1 MIDYAAPVDS
11 AFDDILKANTDY
23 AATFDRGGREGT
35 AEAGMAVITCMDAR
49 IDPLPM
55 LGLRPG
61 DAKVIRNAGGRVT
74 PRVLEALVLA
84 THLLGV
90 RRVMVIPHT
99 KCAAARWSQAELR
112 EKITEA
118 SGRDAAWQSFLVIDD
133 QLTSL
138 REDVAMVRTYPL
150 LAEGVEVGGFVYDV
164 DTGRL
169 EQLV

>member
-1 MIDYAAPVDS
+1 MTQT
-11 AFDDILKANTDY
+11 FDDILEANRGY
-23 AATFDRGGREGT
+23 AAAFDRAGADGT
-35 AEAGMAVITCMDAR
+35 AEAGLAVITCMDAR

-90 RRVMVIPHT
+90 SRVMVIPHT
-99 KCAAARWSQAELR
+99 RCAAARWSEAELR
-112 EKITEA
+112 AKITEA
-118 SGRDAAWQSFLVIDD
+118 SGKDASWQTFLTIHD
-133 QLTSL
+133 QLQGL
-138 REDVAMVRTYPL
+138 RDDVAAARSYPL
-150 LAEGVEVGGFVYDV
+150 LAEGVEVGGFLYDV
-164 DTGRL
+164 DTGKL

>member
-1 MIDYAAPVDS
+1 MSHTFDDVLTANARYAE
-11 AFDDILKANTDY
+11 AFDRADAD
-23 AATFDRGGREGT
+23 GT
-35 AEAGMAVITCMDAR
+35 AEAGLAVITCMDAR

-99 KCAAARWSQAELR
+99 KCAAARWSENELR
-112 EKITEA
+112 QRITDA
-118 SGRDAAWQSFLVIDD
+118 GGKDAAWQTFLTIKD
-133 QLTSL
+133 QRRGL
-138 REDVAMVRTYPL
+138 REDVEMARSYPL
-150 LAEGVEVGGFVYDV
+150 IADGVEIGGFMYDV
-164 DTGRL
+164 DTGKL
-169 EQLV
+169 EELV

>member
-1 MIDYAAPVDS
+1 MS
-11 AFDDILKANTDY
+11 HTFDDILAANARY
-23 AATFDRGGREGT
+23 AEAFDRAGADGT
-35 AEAGMAVITCMDAR
+35 AEAGLAVITCMDAR

-99 KCAAARWSQAELR
+99 KCAAARWSENELR
-112 EKITEA
+112 HKITDA
-118 SGRDAAWQSFLVIDD
+118 SGKDAAWQSFLTIND
-133 QLTSL
+133 QLRGL
-138 REDVAMVRTYPL
+138 REDVEMARSYPL
-150 LAEGVEVGGFVYDV
+150 IAEGVEIGGFMYDV
-164 DTGRL
+164 DTGKL
-169 EQLV
+169 EELV

>member
-1 MIDYAAPVDS
+1 MGT
-11 AFDDILKANTDY
+11 FDDILEANRAYTQ
-23 AATFDRGGREGT
+23 TFDMGGHDGS
-35 AEAGMAVITCMDAR
+35 AAAGLAVITCMDAR

-90 RRVMVIPHT
+90 HRVMVIPHT
-99 KCAAARWSQAELR
+99 RCAAARWSQKELR
-112 EKITEA
+112 DKISRA
-118 SGRDAAWQSFLVIDD
+118 AGQDARWQTFLVIDD
-133 QLTSL
+133 QLESL
-138 REDVAMVRTYPL
+138 RDDVEMARAYPL
-150 LAEGVEVGGFVYDV
+150 IRPGVEVGGFLYDV

-169 EQLV
+169 DQLV

>member
-1 MIDYAAPVDS
+1 MS
-11 AFDDILKANTDY
+11 HTFDDILDANARY
-23 AATFDRGGREGT
+23 AEAFDRAGADGT
-35 AEAGMAVITCMDAR
+35 AEAGLAVITCMDAR

-55 LGLRPG
+55 LGLQPG

-99 KCAAARWSQAELR
+99 KCAAARWSENELR
-112 EKITEA
+112 HKISDA
-118 SGRDAAWQSFLVIDD
+118 SGKDASWQTFLTIND
-133 QLTSL
+133 QLRGL
-138 REDVAMVRTYPL
+138 REDVEMARSYPL
-150 LAEGVEVGGFVYDV
+150 IADGVEIGGFMYDV

-169 EQLV
+169 EELV